1 MLKVDTTIHHTL
13 MCLIIPLNL
22 VRDVYKHIMHNVRMQ
37 VLDNLYALAD
47 NSRRDPRRT
56 RHHN

>member
-1 MLKVDTTIHHTL
+1 
-13 MCLIIPLNL
+13 MCLMLHKSSACSY
-22 VRDVYKHIMHNVRMQ
+22 DYIMHNACMQ

-47 NSRRDPRRT
+47 NSRRDPRST

>member
-1 MLKVDTTIHHTL
+1 

-37 VLDNLYALAD
+37 VLDSLYALAD